1 MANQVNERFA
11 EDYPQSYNAVAA
23 LRVGALPER
32 LLSAYLRVMPG
43 GAAWLQAAVGTQ
55 IGQVARRAAAGA
67 RLLVDA
73 MDAYMALPAEEA
85 AEVDNDV
92 ARGDLVALGEHH
104 RVVAALSA
112 RGAELCAACEALLED
127 VLRAAPAAP
136 GALRRL
142 ARCLLPPAS
151 SAAPRRPPSSRA
163 AAAHAPPHTRRAA
176 AHACRRGHAAR
187 TDDGHGSHPEPARR
201 PRN

>member
-1 MANQVNERFA
+1 MAGAESSFA
-11 EDYPQSYNAVAA
+11 GQG
-23 LRVGALPER
+23 LLGR

-55 IGQVARRAAAGA
+55 IGQVARRSAAGA

-73 MDAYMALPAEEA
+73 MDAYMALPAEA

-112 RGAELCAACEALLED
+112 RGAERAACEASS
-127 VLRAAPAAP
+127 RTCCAPAAP
-136 GALRRL
+136 SALRRL

-151 SAAPRRPPSSRA
+151 
-163 AAAHAPPHTRRAA
+163 APPPHVHVRAPTELLFTQLILPA
-176 AHACRRGHAAR
+176 VR
-187 TDDGHGSHPEPARR
+187 TPEAYGLQLSES
-201 PRN
+201 

>member
-1 MANQVNERFA
+1 
-11 EDYPQSYNAVAA
+11 
-23 LRVGALPER
+23 
-32 LLSAYLRVMPG
+32 MPG
-43 GAAWLQAAVGTQ
+43 GAAWLQAAAGTQ
-55 IGQVARRAAAGA
+55 IGRVARRSAAGA

-136 GALRRL
+136 AGVCVVVVELQRAV
-142 ARCLLPPAS
+142 PP
-151 SAAPRRPPSSRA
+151 A
-163 AAAHAPPHTRRAA
+163 AAAAALLHELLLGGYVAA
-176 AHACRRGHAAR
+176 AVECPEAYGILLNEALGGDAR
-187 TDDGHGSHPEPARR
+187 ADLRALALATLSLIHI
-201 PRN
+201 

>member
-1 MANQVNERFA
+1 
-11 EDYPQSYNAVAA
+11 
-23 LRVGALPER
+23 
-32 LLSAYLRVMPG
+32 MPG

-55 IGQVARRAAAGA
+55 IGQVARRSAAGA

-92 ARGDLVALGEHH
+92 ARGDLVASEHH

-127 VLRAAPAAP
+127 VLRARPPRPVHYAASHAVSCRQRRP
-136 GALRRL
+136 QHRRL
-142 ARCLLPPAS
+142 MS
-151 SAAPRRPPSSRA
+151 MSVRPPSCSSPNSFSRL
-163 AAAHAPPHTRRAA
+163 
-176 AHACRRGHAAR
+176 C
-187 TDDGHGSHPEPARR
+187 ARR
-201 PRN
+201 KPTDFSSARR